1 MAKLWRYYKY
11 YSCTLWKRPL
21 LWLLAGSIIYAQY
34 ENQWQIQAMI
44 YVGFALFLPLAVAS
58 ERIRKDDELDGLRT
72 RDLTDGE
79 AALGPSS
86 RDTSASVP
94 DSSSRSTDV
103 SDPDHAAEA
112 STSERLS
119 ETFGDTDREPLPSE

>member
-21 LWLLAGSIIYAQY
+21 LWLLAGSIVYAQY
-34 ENQWQIQAMI
+34 ESQWQIQAMI

-58 ERIRKDDELDGLRT
+58 ERIRKDYELDDLRT
-72 RDLTDGE
+72 RDLANSE
-79 AALGPSS
+79 AVLGPSS
-86 RDTSASVP
+86 READVSVP
-94 DSSSRSTDV
+94 DSSSRST
-103 SDPDHAAEA
+103 DPDHAAEA